1 MIADLSRK
9 LLLHLEPETAHHLAI
24 LGLRLFSPKLR
35 VTPAD
40 GLSQKVWGKIFSHPI
55 GLAAGLDKD
64 AQAFHEL
71 ARLGFSFI
79 EIGSVT
85 PAPQPG
91 NARPRLFRLK
101 DEGGIINRYGFNS
114 RGMDFVRR
122 RLAGRNRDMTL
133 GVNLGKNKSS
143 ASDMDDFMRGAETLI
158 GHADYLTIN
167 LSSPNTPGLRDLQR
181 PEVIAPFLNSLDRLR
196 KTNKPDCALLLKLSP
211 DMDKEEELQL
221 FYYLSDS
228 VIDGVIISNTTTAR
242 EGLSDLPA
250 CLESGGLSGKPLQKK
265 SRDMLCRAYRA
276 LGHSKPLIASGG
288 INSGE
293 EAYLRICMGA
303 TLCQIYTAF
312 VYEGPSLIPSM
323 LREIENCM
331 FRDGFSSIDQARGS
345 YHVRNAE

>member
-24 LGLRLFSPKLR
+24 IGLRLFSPEQR
-35 VTPAD
+35 VAPAE
-40 GLSQKVWGKIFSHPI
+40 GLNQQVWGKTFSHPV

-64 AQAFHEL
+64 ALAFHEL

-91 NARPRLFRLK
+91 NPRPRLFRLK

-122 RLAGRNRDMTL
+122 RLARRSTNMTL
-133 GVNLGKNKSS
+133 GVNLGKNRLS
-143 ASDMDDFMRGAETLI
+143 ASDMDDFILGAETLI
-158 GHADYLTIN
+158 GYADYLTIN

-181 PEVIAPFLNSLDRLR
+181 AEIIDPFLERLDRLR
-196 KTNKPDCALLLKLSP
+196 NNSKPDCALLLKLSP
-211 DMDKEEELQL
+211 DMDKGKEEEL
-221 FYYLSDS
+221 FCYLQDS
-228 VIDGVIISNTTTAR
+228 VIDGIIISNTTTSR
-242 EGLSDLPA
+242 EGLGDLSA
-250 CLESGGLSGKPLQKK
+250 GLESGGLSGQPLQKK
-265 SRDMLCRAYRA
+265 SRGMLCRAYKA
-276 LGHSKPLIASGG
+276 LGHSKPLVASGG

-323 LREIENCM
+323 LEQIEKGM
-331 FRDGFSSIDQARGS
+331 LRDGFSSLDQARGS
-345 YHVRNAE
+345 YHVKHAE